1 MITAALSLAIA
12 VLLGTVVTHSIK
24 DPLFS
29 FEVGARALAAGDFS
43 HRLTTEGQDELTQMA
58 HTFNRMAGEIDRLFA
73 ELRKEHAKTEL
84 AQAAL
89 EERARE
95 LARANADLQ
104 QFAYSAS
111 HDLQEPLRIIT
122 LYSQM
127 TTADIARGLNAE

>member
-1 MITAALSLAIA
+1 
-12 VLLGTVVTHSIK
+12 
-24 DPLFS
+24 
-29 FEVGARALAAGDFS
+29 
-43 HRLTTEGQDELTQMA
+43 
-58 HTFNRMAGEIDRLFA
+58 MAGEIDRLFA

-127 TTADIARGLNAE
+127 LQRRLARGLNPVWMST